1 AARPFGNDKTVVR
14 GGAGIYYSLE
24 SFNPIRQQLAVTY
37 PFIVREQFSRL
48 SSNPSLLRLD
58 NPFPAGQGGVQGL
71 TTPFGMDANYQT
83 PKFYQY
89 NVTVERELAYDVSLE
104 VGYVGSKGR
113 HLGRRYNL
121 NQTIP
126 TGLSSTGTLVTIRPY
141 PQFGDIQYQSQDASS
156 EYNALQISMRRRTA
170 NGLTALVSYTFSRAY
185 DNASS
190 TNNSTTGTQKFP
202 QDIYNIGAEW
212 SLSDFHREHQ
222 FTGSFNYE
230 LPFGR
235 GWQVNGIVTLL
246 SGRPFTPQYS
256 AADISQQRPDLVG
269 DPNANI

>member
-1 AARPFGNDKTVVR
+1 
-14 GGAGIYYSLE
+14 
-24 SFNPIRQQLAVTY
+24 
-37 PFIVREQFSRL
+37 
-48 SSNPSLLRLD
+48 
-58 NPFPAGQGGVQGL
+58 
-71 TTPFGMDANYQT
+71 
-83 PKFYQY
+83 
-89 NVTVERELAYDVSLE
+89 
-104 VGYVGSKGR
+104 
-113 HLGRRYNL
+113 
-121 NQTIP
+121 
-126 TGLSSTGTLVTIRPY
+126 
-141 PQFGDIQYQSQDASS
+141 
-156 EYNALQISMRRRTA
+156 MRRRTA

-202 QDIYNIGAEW
+202 QDIYNLAAEW

-269 DPNANI
+269 DPDANVPAGLAFNPSHSRGRPRHRNNRSSTAMRGATC